1 MPSYY
6 LFSMGCKVNAYENSA
21 VGTSLSSHG
30 YTRAEKVEDAD
41 VIILNTCSVTGRA
54 DQKSRQHI
62 SKFRRLNPHAIF
74 LVMGCYTQLHSDVAA
89 KLGADIVLGGADRD
103 EAYEL
108 IERFQKERTPIV
120 QVKKSLRHEEYDEL
134 GVTAF
139 TDASRAYLK
148 IQDGCDNFCSYC
160 LIPTLRGNSRS
171 RKPGDVIRESE
182 KLVKAGY
189 KEIIVT
195 GIHIGGY
202 GKDLGDGSYRLPDL
216 LEQMLETCPEL
227 YRLRISSIEESE
239 IDEKFLALLKK
250 YPNIVDHL
258 HIPLQSGSSS
268 VLTRMRRKYDTD
280 AFLKKLEA
288 IRAIRPEIAITTDVI
303 AGFPGETDEEWK
315 ETVEFCKKAN
325 FAEIHVFPFSSRPG
339 TFAASLK
346 DTDPKVKNERVAE
359 LLTLSKQM
367 REAYK
372 ERFYG
377 RKLPVLFE
385 DFDEETHRAKGH
397 TSNYL
402 LVSIP
407 SEKSLHG
414 EVRDVTY
421 DSSVA
426 SD

>member
-30 YTRAEKVEDAD
+30 YARAEKVEDAD

-74 LVMGCYTQLHSDVAA
+74 LVMGCYSQLHSEVAA

-171 RKPGDVIRESE
+171 RKPGDVIRETE

-372 ERFYG
+372 QRFYG

-414 EVRDVTY
+414 EVVDVTY

>member
-21 VGTSLSSHG
+21 VGTSLSGHG
-30 YTRAEKVEDAD
+30 YTRAEKVEEAD

-74 LVMGCYTQLHSDVAA
+74 LVMGCYSQLHSEVAA

-216 LEQMLETCPEL
+216 LEQMLESCPEL

-268 VLTRMRRKYDTD
+268 VLTRMRRKYDTG

-303 AGFPGETDEEWK
+303 AGFPGETDEEWQ
-315 ETVEFCKKAN
+315 ETIEFCKKAN

-367 REAYK
+367 REVYK
-372 ERFYG
+372 QGFYG

>member
-6 LFSMGCKVNAYENSA
+6 LFSIGCKVNAYENSA

-74 LVMGCYTQLHSDVAA
+74 LVMGCYTQLHSEVAA

-239 IDEKFLALLKK
+239 IDEKFLALLSK

-346 DTDPKVKNERVAE
+346 DTDPKVKNERVTE

-367 REAYK
+367 REAY
-372 ERFYG
+372 EQGFYG

-414 EVRDVTY
+414 EVVDVTY

>member
-171 RKPGDVIRESE
+171 RKPGDVIRETE
-182 KLVKAGY
+182 RLVKAGY

-414 EVRDVTY
+414 EVVDVTY

>member
-74 LVMGCYTQLHSDVAA
+74 LVMGCYTQLHSEVAA

-171 RKPGDVIRESE
+171 RKPGDVIRETE

-372 ERFYG
+372 QRFYG

-414 EVRDVTY
+414 EVVDVTY

>member
-1 MPSYY
+1 
-6 LFSMGCKVNAYENSA
+6 
-21 VGTSLSSHG
+21 
-30 YTRAEKVEDAD
+30 
-41 VIILNTCSVTGRA
+41 
-54 DQKSRQHI
+54 
-62 SKFRRLNPHAIF
+62 
-74 LVMGCYTQLHSDVAA
+74 
-89 KLGADIVLGGADRD
+89 
-103 EAYEL
+103 
-108 IERFQKERTPIV
+108 
-120 QVKKSLRHEEYDEL
+120 
-134 GVTAF
+134 
-139 TDASRAYLK
+139 
-148 IQDGCDNFCSYC
+148 
-160 LIPTLRGNSRS
+160 
-171 RKPGDVIRESE
+171 
-182 KLVKAGY
+182 
-189 KEIIVT
+189 
-195 GIHIGGY
+195 
-202 GKDLGDGSYRLPDL
+202 
-216 LEQMLETCPEL
+216 
-227 YRLRISSIEESE
+227 
-239 IDEKFLALLKK
+239 
-250 YPNIVDHL
+250 
-258 HIPLQSGSSS
+258 
-268 VLTRMRRKYDTD
+268 MRRKYDTD

-303 AGFPGETDEEWK
+303 AGFPEETDEEWK

-346 DTDPKVKNERVAE
+346 DTDPKVKTARVAE

-372 ERFYG
+372 QGFYG

-385 DFDEETHRAKGH
+385 DFDEETHMAKGH